1 MKKTLQIITKI
12 ILIMFAILLTI
23 ILLDAL
29 IFYTPICYT
38 FNPILLVFGVVIYL
52 LLIVFLYKKLVP
64 KIENNK
70 YIAYIL
76 MAIFCLLCFVISY
89 LTRLNPTWDMGSIYN
104 MVVNNITKGVPY
116 TNFYYL
122 YAYPHNLMIV
132 AIWNICLKIIHSL
145 NIGIDY
151 ITALTMINSIIVS
164 LTVLLMYKIATKM
177 GGKRKGI
184 LILFIAI
191 FTSPLYLHAA
201 IYYTDAISAL
211 FATLLVYMYL
221 IMRKQED
228 FKIKIAYQILFGIV
242 LLIRN

>member
-1 MKKTLQIITKI
+1 MKLISKI
-12 ILIMFAILLTI
+12 ILSIVAFLFII
-23 ILLDAL
+23 ILLDAF
-29 IFYTPICYT
+29 IFYTPIYYT
-38 FNPILLVFGVVIYL
+38 FKPILLVFGVIIYL
-52 LLIVFLYKKLVP
+52 LLTVFLYKKVIP

-70 YIAYIL
+70 YIPYIL
-76 MAIFCLLCFVISY
+76 MLVFCLLCFIISY
-89 LTRLNPTWDMGSIYN
+89 LTRLKPTWDMGSIYN
-104 MVVNNITKGVPY
+104 MIVNNITKGIPY
-116 TNFYYL
+116 SNYYYL

-132 AIWNICLKIIHSL
+132 AIWNICLKIVHSL

-151 ITALTMINSIIVS
+151 VTALTIVNSIIVS
-164 LTVLLMYKIATKM
+164 LTVLLMYKIARKI

-201 IYYTDAISAL
+201 IYYTDAISAF

-242 LLIRN
+242 LWIRN